1 MREVFLAMIDSG
13 SSYGYEVKQSLEGKF
28 GDLLP
33 EINAGQIYTTLT
45 RLERDGLI
53 AGQVVPDD
61 NRGKRVFELT
71 PAGKTALRHWVESPE
86 RRPQLRDE
94 FLLQFIVAAD
104 TGLVEPRDLIDRQR
118 MAYLQSLR
126 DLDTL
131 LETRAGTP
139 AAVLLVEGAI
149 LHVKADLE
157 WLDLFEQHL

>member
-1 MREVFLAMIDSG
+1 MIDAG

-53 AGQVVPDD
+53 VGHTIPNDS
-61 NRGKRVFELT
+61 RGKRVFELT
-71 PAGKTALRHWVESPE
+71 PAGQVALHRWVESPE

-104 TGLVEPRDLIDRQR
+104 TGLVEPRELIDRQR

-131 LETRAGTP
+131 LETRAGSP

>member
-1 MREVFLAMIDSG
+1 MIESG

-33 EINAGQIYTTLT
+33 EINAGQVYTTLN

-53 AGQVVPDD
+53 SGQAIPDD

-71 PAGKTALRHWVESPE
+71 PLGESALRAWVESPE

-104 TGLVEPRDLIDRQR
+104 TGLVDPLELIDRQR

-126 DLDTL
+126 ELDTL
-131 LETRAGTP
+131 LETRATT
-139 AAVLLVEGAI
+139 AAAALLVEGAI

-157 WLDLFEQHL
+157 WLDLFEHHL

>member
-1 MREVFLAMIDSG
+1 MRELFLAMIDSG
-13 SSYGYEVKQSLEGKF
+13 SSYGYEIKQSLEGKF

-33 EINAGQIYTTLT
+33 EINAGQVYTTLT

-53 AGQVVPDD
+53 SGETIPGD

-71 PAGKTALRHWVESPE
+71 AAGKRALREWVESPE

-94 FLLQFIVAAD
+94 FLLQLIVAAD
-104 TGLVEPRDLIDRQR
+104 TGLIEPRELIDRQR

-131 LETRAGTP
+131 LETRASTL

>member
-1 MREVFLAMIDSG
+1 MIDSG
-13 SSYGYEVKQSLEGKF
+13 SSYGYEIKQSLEGKF

-33 EINAGQIYTTLT
+33 DINAGQIYTTLT

-53 AGQVVPDD
+53 AGQVVPGDG
-61 NRGKRVFELT
+61 RGKRVFELT
-71 PAGKTALRHWVESPE
+71 PSGKAELLQWVQSPA

-104 TGLVEPRDLIDRQR
+104 TGLADPQDLVDRQR

-126 DLDTL
+126 ELDDLL
-131 LETRAGTP
+131 ATRATTP
-139 AAVLLVEGAI
+139 AAILLVEGAI

-157 WLDLFEQHL
+157 WLELIEQHF

>member
-1 MREVFLAMIDSG
+1 MRELFLAMIDSG
-13 SSYGYEVKQSLEGKF
+13 SSYGYEIKQSLEGKF

-33 EINAGQIYTTLT
+33 EINAGQVYTTLT

-53 AGQVVPDD
+53 SGETIPGD

-71 PAGKTALRHWVESPE
+71 AAGKTALREWVETPE

-104 TGLVEPRDLIDRQR
+104 SGLVEPQELIDRQR

-131 LETRAGTP
+131 LETRASTI
-139 AAVLLVEGAI
+139 AAALLVEGAI